1 MAGDLN
7 MMAISAPPKQM
18 AEAATHFEATGQE
31 EKAVTLYVKSGQVSP
46 FSPLLSPLPLPSSIY
61 SFSLPATHLNHP
73 PPPNTHTA

>member
-31 EKAVTLYVKSGQVSP
+31 EKAVTLYVKSQV
-46 FSPLLSPLPLPSSIY
+46 I
-61 SFSLPATHLNHP
+61 
-73 PPPNTHTA
+73 

>member
-31 EKAVTLYVKSGQVSP
+31 EKAVTLYVKSGQVSAP
-46 FSPLLSPLPLPSSIY
+46 SPLSLSPLPSTLFLSLLLISI
-61 SFSLPATHLNHP
+61 TP